1 LVADSIVRRTV
12 LGCYRTTAGSRT
24 HGGLTI
30 AALENVR
37 LCIAKIV
44 FASADL
50 RIASQERGA

>member
-30 AALENVR
+30 AALVHR
-37 LCIAKIV
+37 SQIACG
-44 FASADL
+44 FAHGD
-50 RIASQERGA
+50 RWYV

>member
-1 LVADSIVRRTV
+1 V